1 MTPGPMIIS
10 RTPLRV
16 SIGGGGTDLPSY
28 YRDHGGFVISAAI
41 DKYVYITLHD
51 RTFSPDY
58 IVKYSQVEKVAAAK
72 DLQHPILREVFL
84 SEDVKPGVELVSIA
98 DLPSGT
104 GLGSS
109 GSFTVGVLKAIY
121 ALHRKHVDTGAL
133 AEAACGIEIDR
144 LKEPVGKQ
152 DQYIAAFGGMT
163 VFDIDRTGRVT
174 STPLAIPEDA
184 RNDLQDHLLM
194 FFTGYSRSA
203 SAVLADQK
211 TKSEKSDKDMLDNL
225 HFIKD
230 LGFQIKEHLEAGNTH
245 KFAEC
250 MHTHWLRKK
259 VRSSGISNDKIND
272 WYDLGKANGALGGK
286 LIGAGGGG
294 FLLFYAT
301 DPSALRKAMAG
312 AGLAEVRFTFDQEG
326 SKILVQGS

>member
-1 MTPGPMIIS
+1 MIIS

-28 YRDHGGFVISAAI
+28 YREHGGFVISAAI
-41 DKYVYITLHD
+41 NKYIYITMHD

-58 IVKYSQVEKVAAAK
+58 IVKYSQLEKVAEAK

-109 GSFTVGVLKAIY
+109 GSFTVGVLKALY
-121 ALHRKHVDTGAL
+121 AMHRKHVETEAL
-133 AEAACGIEIDR
+133 AEAACAIEIDR

-152 DQYIAAFGGMT
+152 DQFIAAFGGLS
-163 VFDIDRTGRVT
+163 VFDIDKTGRVT
-174 STPLAIPEDA
+174 TTPLAIPAEAVHDLED
-184 RNDLQDHLLM
+184 NLLM

-230 LGFQIKEHLEAGNTH
+230 LGYQIKEHLEAGNTH
-245 KFAEC
+245 KFAEA

-259 VRSSGISNDKIND
+259 ERSSGISNKEIND

-301 DPSALRKAMAG
+301 DPVALRKTMAG
-312 AGLAEVRFTFDQEG
+312 AGLSEVRFSFDLEG
-326 SKILVQGS
+326 SKIIVQGT

>member
-1 MTPGPMIIS
+1 MIIS

-28 YRDHGGFVISAAI
+28 YKDHGGFVISAAI
-41 DKYVYITLHD
+41 DKYIYITMHD

-58 IVKYSQVEKVAAAK
+58 IVKYSQLEKVAQAK
-72 DLQHPILREVFL
+72 DIQHPILREVFL
-84 SEDVKPGVELVSIA
+84 TEDVKPGVELVSIA

-121 ALHRKHVDTGAL
+121 AMHRKHVATDAL
-133 AEAACGIEIDR
+133 AEAACAIEIDR

-152 DQYIAAFGGMT
+152 DQFIAAFGGMT
-163 VFDIDRTGRVT
+163 VFDIDKGGRVT
-174 STPLAIPEDA
+174 ASPLAIPA
-184 RNDLQDHLLM
+184 AAVHDLEDHLLM

-211 TKSEKSDKDMLDNL
+211 TKSEQSDKGMLDNL

-230 LGFQIKEHLEAGNTH
+230 LGYQIKEHLEAGNTH
-245 KFAEC
+245 KFAEA

-259 VRSSGISNDKIND
+259 ERSSGISNREIND

-301 DPSALRKAMAG
+301 DPVALRKAMAG
-312 AGLAEVRFTFDQEG
+312 AGLSEVRFSFDQEG
-326 SKILVQGS
+326 SKILVQGP